1 MRLLDRHGHERTTL
15 VADEPATLQI
25 DYLLHEDVA
34 DPHVGFKI
42 RNRFGAVLFET
53 NSYCMRRAPG
63 PAASG
68 AVLSASFSLN
78 LNLFPDEYT
87 LTVGL
92 GAGGHGE
99 GSFEK
104 VLNYLHE
111 VHSFV
116 VAPNPASITWGG
128 LVNLHPQLQFSVR

>member
-1 MRLLDRHGHERTTL
+1 
-15 VADEPATLQI
+15 
-25 DYLLHEDVA
+25 
-34 DPHVGFKI
+34 
-42 RNRFGAVLFET
+42 
-53 NSYCMRRAPG
+53 
-63 PAASG
+63 
-68 AVLSASFSLN
+68 VLSAGFSLN

-99 GSFEK
+99 GSFEN

>member
-1 MRLLDRHGHERTTL
+1 
-15 VADEPATLQI
+15 
-25 DYLLHEDVA
+25 VA

-53 NSYCMRRAPG
+53 NSYCMRKPPG
-63 PAASG
+63 PVAAG
-68 AVLSASFSLN
+68 TVLTASFALPLS
-78 LNLFPDEYT
+78 LFPDEYT
-87 LTVGL
+87 ITVGL
-92 GAGGHGE
+92 GVGGHGE

-116 VAPNPASITWGG
+116 IVPNPDSIVWGG
-128 LVNLHPQLQFSVR
+128 LVNLQPQLQFSTR